1 VIISS
6 CFGKEDNE
14 FEFTTKG
21 HYTSGIDSK
30 IISNI
35 L

>member
-6 CFGKEDNE
+6 HFGKEGNE

-21 HYTSGIDSK
+21 HYTSSIDSK
-30 IISNI
+30 IFSNA